1 MSEHF
6 KNEKFDIF
14 PLVFPVGE
22 NVEFCIR
29 ALAKRN
35 SFAGEYTLK
44 ILRLDAGSPDEE
56 FYKNNLKKIDLS
68 TDSEGNLKFNF
79 TADGECEYYVR
90 IYKGEQRVEQL
101 SIYAV
106 DGELATRYPLR
117 GDFHVHTTGSDGKE
131 DPQIVCANYRRKGY
145 DFIFITDHDKYFPS
159 LDAISFYKD
168 VKLGINILPGEEVHL
183 PGTTVHIVNA
193 GGLFSVNGL
202 LPMKENYLETN
213 GELSRRRF
221 NEKVTPP
228 DVYKMEDYWAE
239 IEEIERGLKSGENPI
254 PNDVDAKSYAV
265 CLWIFDKIKKADG
278 LGIFAHP
285 YWLWNVWQIPE
296 KFTRYMLENH
306 PFDAFEVLG
315 GENYY
320 SQNGFQTALYYDE
333 YLHGRVHPI
342 VGSTDSHGSTAENRN
357 WDICST
363 IVFAKDNTRED
374 IISAVKDYFR
384 WLLIQSLK
392 SIDWWV
398 SLGI

>member
-228 DVYKMEDYWAE
+228 DVYKMEDYWRNIATVE
-239 IEEIERGLKSGENPI
+239 DYFSTNMDFLKPDIRKYFFKEYPDIYSKVDDLPPAKYNVGAKIKNSLVSSGSIINGVVEDSVVFKKVFVGNNCYIKNSIILNDVYIGDNCHIENCIVESGDTIKANSYHKGENGI
-254 PNDVDAKSYAV
+254 
-265 CLWIFDKIKKADG
+265 KIV
-278 LGIFAHP
+278 I
-285 YWLWNVWQIPE
+285 E
-296 KFTRYMLENH
+296 KDDRY
-306 PFDAFEVLG
+306 V
-315 GENYY
+315 
-320 SQNGFQTALYYDE
+320 
-333 YLHGRVHPI
+333 I
-342 VGSTDSHGSTAENRN
+342 
-357 WDICST
+357 
-363 IVFAKDNTRED
+363 
-374 IISAVKDYFR
+374 
-384 WLLIQSLK
+384 
-392 SIDWWV
+392 
-398 SLGI
+398 